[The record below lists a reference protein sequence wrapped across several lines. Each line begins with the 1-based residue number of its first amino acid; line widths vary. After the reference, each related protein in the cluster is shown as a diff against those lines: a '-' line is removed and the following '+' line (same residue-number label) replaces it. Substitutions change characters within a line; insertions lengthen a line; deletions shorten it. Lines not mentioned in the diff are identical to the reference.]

1 MLIRSLSYRCLLLFM
16 GGIVFLS
23 YIGSALLLPEQAKA
37 ADHYNVSTEIEQAA
51 EQILN
56 SSVISDWEAV
66 GLARSGKPLPASYL
80 KLLADELKE
89 SEGEFRKV
97 TDAERIAIAVRAAGE
112 DAASFAGYNLIESI
126 YNHAKMTNQ
135 GTNGPIFAL
144 IALDSG
150 SYDVPANALWTRA
163 KLVDWLLS
171 RQNAGGAFPLS
182 EQGEDNLDITAMAL
196 SALAPYQEQAN
207 VKSAVAKAVSW
218 LSSQQ
223 QVDGGFQAFGEE
235 NSESVAQVIIA
246 LSASGINPLESSF
259 LKKNGN
265 LLTSLLRFRQAD
277 GGFSHAVG
285 QPSNEMA
292 TEQAL
297 LALVA
302 YDRFAGLEP
311 ALFDISVDTDL
322 TGLKEQFVDNG
333 LISPWAYDA
342 VYRVFEAK
350 IMVGVSGTEL
360 RFDPKK
366 PMTRAELATL
376 LINLLEEAPMQDAAE
391 SFKDVRSGAWYYG
404 SIMRAKE
411 IGIIQGITADT
422 FKPNQ
427 VVSRQ
432 ETAIMIAKAF
442 ELKGNSDPLP
452 FRDANSIHV
461 SATACVSAV
470 YANGLMQGSNGS
482 FNPKAAVTREMA
494 AVVADKLLQK
504 KNDTMKSNSLN

>member
-1 MLIRSLSYRCLLLFM
+1 MQTRSVSYRSLMLFM
-16 GGIVFLS
+16 GVIVFLS
-23 YIGSALLLPEQAKA
+23 FICSAVLLPEQAKA
-37 ADHYNVSTEIEQAA
+37 ADQLNVSTEIKQAA

-56 SSVISDWEAV
+56 SGVISDWEAL
-66 GLARSGKPLPASYL
+66 GLARSGKSLPASYL
-80 KLLADELKE
+80 NLLSDELKE
-89 SEGEFRKV
+89 KKGEFRKV
-97 TDAERIAIAVRAAGE
+97 TDAERIAIAVRAAGVN
-112 DAASFAGYNLIESI
+112 AASFAGFNLIESI

-150 SYDVPANALWTRA
+150 SYEVPANALWTRE

-171 RQNAGGAFPLS
+171 QQNAGGAFPLS
-182 EQGEDNLDITAMAL
+182 EQGEDNLDITAMAI

-207 VKSAVAKAVSW
+207 VKSAIDKAVSW

-223 QVDGGFQAFGEE
+223 QVNGGFQAFGED

-246 LSASGINPLESSF
+246 LSGAGINPLDTRF

-277 GGFSHAVG
+277 GGFSHAID

-297 LALVA
+297 MALVA
-302 YDRFAGLEP
+302 YDRFTRLGP
-311 ALFDISVDTDL
+311 ALFDISADTSL
-322 TGLKEQFVDNG
+322 TGVKEQFVDNE
-333 LISPWAYDA
+333 LISSWAYDA
-342 VYRVFEAK
+342 VYRVFEVK
-350 IMVGVSGTEL
+350 IMVGVSGSEL

-366 PMTRAELATL
+366 PMTRAEFATL
-376 LINLLEEAPMQDAAE
+376 LINLLGEAPAKDAAAA
-391 SFKDVRSGAWYYG
+391 FKDIRPGAWYYG

-411 IGIIQGITADT
+411 LGIIQGITADT
-422 FKPNQ
+422 FKPGQ
-427 VVSRQ
+427 VVTRQ

-452 FRDANSIHV
+452 FDDANSIHV
-461 SATACVSAV
+461 SAKAYVSAV

-494 AVVADKLLQK
+494 AVIAAKLLQK
-504 KNDTMKSNSLN
+504 KNDTI